1 MKTLIR
7 KTIAGNEYW
16 DSEAKRTLFVPKGK
30 ETDFEI
36 TENTFSIITPE
47 ENSVNLMLQE
57 EQQESSAEDQEVD
70 EEVDEEVFDNQE
82 PIGDE
87 EEPDLENMTA
97 KQLRDYAKKK
107 GIDIPAAS
115 RAKGDILQIIQESG
129 K

>member
-16 DSEAKRTLFVPKGK
+16 DSKAKKTLFVPKGK
-30 ETDFEI
+30 EPDFEV
-36 TENTFSIITPE
+36 TENTISIITPE
-47 ENSVNLMLQE
+47 GNSVNLMLQE
-57 EQQESSAEDQEVD
+57 KQQESSDEDQEVA
-70 EEVDEEVFDNQE
+70 EEVFDNQE

>member
-30 ETDFEI
+30 NPDFEV
-36 TENTFSIITPE
+36 TENAVSIITPE
-47 ENSVNLMLQE
+47 GDSVTLMLQE
-57 EQQESSAEDQEVD
+57 EQQESSDEDQEV
-70 EEVDEEVFDNQE
+70 VEEVFDDQE
-82 PIGDE
+82 PVGDE
-87 EEPDLENMTA
+87 EKPDLENMTA
-97 KQLRDYAKKK
+97 KQLRDYAKKQ
-107 GIDIPAAS
+107 GIDIPAAI

>member
-30 ETDFEI
+30 ELDFEVN
-36 TENTFSIITPE
+36 ENTFSIIIPE
-47 ENSVNLMLQE
+47 GNSVNLILQE
-57 EQQESSAEDQEVD
+57 EQQESSDEDQKVD
-70 EEVDEEVFDNQE
+70 EEVLDDQE
-82 PIGDE
+82 PVGDVE
-87 EEPDLENMTA
+87 ETDLENMTA
-97 KQLRDYAKKK
+97 KQLRDYAKKQ
-107 GIDIPAAS
+107 GIDIPAAI

>member
-16 DSEAKRTLFVPKGK
+16 DSEAKKTLFVHKGK
-30 ETDFEI
+30 ELDFEV

-47 ENSVNLMLQE
+47 GNSVNLMLQE

-70 EEVDEEVFDNQE
+70 EEVFDNQE
-82 PIGDE
+82 TVGDE

-97 KQLRDYAKKK
+97 KQLRDYAKKQ
-107 GIDIPAAS
+107 GIDIPAAI

>member
-30 ETDFEI
+30 EPDFEV

-47 ENSVNLMLQE
+47 GNSVNLMLQE
-57 EQQESSAEDQEVD
+57 EQQESSDEDQEVD
-70 EEVDEEVFDNQE
+70 EEVLDDQE
-82 PIGDE
+82 PVGDGE
-87 EEPDLENMTA
+87 ETDLENMTA
-97 KQLRDYAKKK
+97 KQLRDYAKKQ
-107 GIDIPAAS
+107 GIDIPAAI

>member
-30 ETDFEI
+30 EPDFEV
-36 TENTFSIITPE
+36 TENTISIITPE
-47 ENSVNLMLQE
+47 GDNVTLMLQE
-57 EQQESSAEDQEVD
+57 EQQESSDEDQEV
-70 EEVDEEVFDNQE
+70 VEEVFDDQE
-82 PIGDE
+82 PVGDE

-97 KQLRDYAKKK
+97 KQLRDYAKKQ
-107 GIDIPAAS
+107 GIDIPAAI